1 MNSNLIPNL
10 LDVSLCLVALFI
22 SVRSFDIYSRFRQHR
37 LFILG
42 LSMLLVSISA
52 AADFTASYVKVVPLH
67 TDWFLYV
74 GQTVG
79 FLFILLSLAQSS
91 DSYLR
96 GLMNLNI
103 LAFVLLLILL
113 FLSPVLP
120 DIDIATRTFL
130 GFSRLIICMLILC
143 GYFWAYTSQPTRFS
157 LFMSAAFFL
166 FTADYLMFLLQ
177 YYVPDIN
184 QYLFRDMG
192 DIAGVLGLAVL
203 VASVSWEESKT
214 A

>member
-22 SVRSFDIYSRFRQHR
+22 SVRSFDIYSRFRQFR

-52 AADFTASYVKVVPLH
+52 AADFTASYVTVVHLH
-67 TDWFLYV
+67 TDWFLYI

-91 DSYLR
+91 DRYLR

-103 LAFVLLLILL
+103 VIFLMLLVIL
-113 FLSPVLP
+113 FLSPALP
-120 DIDIATRTFL
+120 DMSNAARTLFGFL
-130 GFSRLIICMLILC
+130 RLIICMLILC
-143 GYFWAYTSQPTRFS
+143 AY
-157 LFMSAAFFL
+157 
-166 FTADYLMFLLQ
+166 
-177 YYVPDIN
+177 
-184 QYLFRDMG
+184 
-192 DIAGVLGLAVL
+192 
-203 VASVSWEESKT
+203 
-214 A
+214 